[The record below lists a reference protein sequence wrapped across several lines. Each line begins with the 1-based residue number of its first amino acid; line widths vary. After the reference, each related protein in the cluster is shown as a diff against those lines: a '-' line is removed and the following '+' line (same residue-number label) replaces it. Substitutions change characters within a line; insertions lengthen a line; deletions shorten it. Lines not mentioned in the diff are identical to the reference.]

1 MLPFIF
7 HMTQSS
13 NCTKLETGHWKE
25 IAATLANC
33 DNLLWA
39 TIDKEEGKVTEN
51 TELAHETY
59 SSALKYNDENALSC
73 VVTMAYF
80 TAPAYYNVIRELPSG
95 KGFADFAFVPRA
107 DSGGRPAMIV
117 ELKWDESADTAIR
130 QIKNKRYTGG
140 LKGYGDEIL
149 LVAITYDK
157 KDKKHH
163 CKIESYIQE

>member
-33 DNLLWA
+33 DNLLLA

-95 KGFADFAFVPRA
+95 KGFADFAFVH
-107 DSGGRPAMIV
+107 
-117 ELKWDESADTAIR
+117 
-130 QIKNKRYTGG
+130 N
-140 LKGYGDEIL
+140 EIHS
-149 LVAITYDK
+149 
-157 KDKKHH
+157 HH
-163 CKIESYIQE
+163 LTNALFCCAYFVFQYKTHAK